1 MEKKCYCKYKETDHI
16 HVGILYLKK
25 QIIDT
30 SEMNVN
36 QYWNINKFSLLFSIK
51 NMEYNCQLNNSPHET
66 I

>member
-25 QIIDT
+25 KQIIDT

-36 QYWNINKFSLLFSIK
+36 QYWNINKFSLL
-51 NMEYNCQLNNSPHET
+51 YLV
-66 I
+66 